1 MDPLLIIC
9 IICGV
14 ALVLFIFLAKI
25 ALRWIVRVIIVGALL
40 LVAIGG
46 VTWWWLNRSAAQP
59 DSKPR
64 PTSTRSANSNRR

>member
-1 MDPLLIIC
+1 MDPLLIIS
-9 IICGV
+9 IICGI

-25 ALRWIVRVIIVGALL
+25 ALRWVVRVIIVGVLL

-46 VTWWWLNRSAAQP
+46 VAWWWLNRSGTQP

-64 PTSTRSANSNRR
+64 QTSTRGANSNRR